1 MLTIEQ
7 LKTIRQTSLEKT
19 AEGPPART
27 SNQFFGVGPI
37 TDMTCDEVDARLL
50 HFEYQSWIENAYP
63 KFNDKGEAIGKSTG
77 REFNRS
83 IHRGFPAEVVLRDMV
98 REIHRYFEFPKKNKM
113 AVGIGGGHT
122 GFTVCALHLLNANDP
137 EHQVFI
143 DTPKPES
150 EQASFGGFF
159 RQSWGT
165 QLIELQR
172 YSRHGDEA
180 RLHFSWD
187 EGVIPSADELES
199 LGIRV
204 FMGVGHETTGAMDYS
219 IADIV
224 SLIEW
229 IDRDPDNHHAVIDST
244 SMIGAMPWGE
254 KLVEQVIDKCCMFMP
269 LQKAIGGNSGYYV
282 ISLTPQA
289 LKLINKNQNNPSW
302 SIPRQVK
309 LALPKDPMRPLSSE
323 VTTDL
328 GPIYDPETET
338 MSCGIINTYST
349 NAIAETRFGLL
360 RSERRIGSVRE
371 HNRRSVANR
380 ETVIEWVKS
389 NDLLELG
396 VKDATRR
403 GAAVTLLKINDADI
417 SDPEIVAKVVAKSKQ
432 FLGFEGM
439 THANGEYEK
448 GLDVARHVNAY
459 PGTPG
464 DFRAWIG
471 GTREQSDIVAL
482 LGNIY
487 YAYHRARI
495 VVAEDLLANQG
506 FEFEVASATDL
517 QRRDDPQRAYK
528 VLIADLVG
536 LKFDTDGNPDPGEVK
551 AYIEGRGGVF
561 HDRPNKGEHLAVGKI
576 HFLYQPDL
584 SREAEILEQT
594 ADAQYDAVIAAA
606 TFLPA
611 ASKFELGGVRI
622 GAGTGNMG
630 SLSWGGGNGSGGVAA
645 LMNTPSFNSRAT
657 AQMAIKALLKVC
669 PDLPVKEMHDLVVAG
684 KFDTGKQLRDFPT
697 EKLESKRFALIGY
710 GNIGR
715 EVAKLARSFGMTVV
729 VHARPVH
736 QHWIESEG
744 FIFAASPLEAAT
756 GADVISPFTGLGAFD
771 EESKRFANAGL
782 VDAAVLNAMNPGSIV
797 INYDRGELI
806 DAAALDAALTSG
818 QIRYAGI
825 DADLFVD
832 AGSGELS
839 GPMAPYREM
848 EVRHRGKMELLPH
861 AAADTEHLSRVQGA
875 IQAVDQIIDAI
886 QYRLITNVKGDLP
899 SGYSDAGAKTINGV
913 GKVNARNIT
922 SASNDPDSFAEL
934 RDLSE
939 TMAAFW
945 GAMDVTTDEDRRQEM
960 VQRYGSK
967 LMLKINRYQLLLDK
981 FGIQGPYAD

>member
-7 LKTIRQTSLEKT
+7 LKTIRQSSLAKT
-19 AEGPPART
+19 AEGPPAGT

-37 TDMTCDEVDARLL
+37 TDMTSDEVDARLL
-50 HFEYQSWIENAYP
+50 HFEYQAWIENTYP
-63 KFNDKGEAIGKSTG
+63 KLNDKGKTIGKSTA

-137 EHQVFI
+137 EHLVFI

-150 EQASFGGFF
+150 DQASFGGFF

-172 YSRHGDEA
+172 YSRHGDEG

-219 IADIV
+219 VGDIEN
-224 SLIEW
+224 LIEW

-289 LKLINKNQNNPSW
+289 LNLININQNNPSW

-323 VTTDL
+323 VSTDL

-349 NAIAETRFGLL
+349 NALAETRFGLL

-380 ETVIEWVKS
+380 ETVINWVKN
-389 NDLLELG
+389 NDLLDLG
-396 VKDATRR
+396 VKDETRR
-403 GAAVTLLKINDADI
+403 GAAVTLLKVNDADI
-417 SDPEIVAKVVAKSKQ
+417 NDAEIMAKVVARSKQ

-439 THANGEYEK
+439 THTNGEYEK

-471 GTREQSDIVAL
+471 GTREESDIIAL
-482 LGNIY
+482 LNNIY

-495 VVAEDLLANQG
+495 VVAEDLLADQG
-506 FEFEVASATDL
+506 VNFEVPSGAGM
-517 QRRDDPQRAYK
+517 QRADDPE
-528 VLIADLVG
+528 
-536 LKFDTDGNPDPGEVK
+536 T
-551 AYIEGRGGVF
+551 
-561 HDRPNKGEHLAVGKI
+561 
-576 HFLYQPDL
+576 
-584 SREAEILEQT
+584 
-594 ADAQYDAVIAAA
+594 
-606 TFLPA
+606 
-611 ASKFELGGVRI
+611 
-622 GAGTGNMG
+622 
-630 SLSWGGGNGSGGVAA
+630 
-645 LMNTPSFNSRAT
+645 
-657 AQMAIKALLKVC
+657 
-669 PDLPVKEMHDLVVAG
+669 
-684 KFDTGKQLRDFPT
+684 
-697 EKLESKRFALIGY
+697 
-710 GNIGR
+710 
-715 EVAKLARSFGMTVV
+715 
-729 VHARPVH
+729 
-736 QHWIESEG
+736 
-744 FIFAASPLEAAT
+744 
-756 GADVISPFTGLGAFD
+756 
-771 EESKRFANAGL
+771 
-782 VDAAVLNAMNPGSIV
+782 
-797 INYDRGELI
+797 
-806 DAAALDAALTSG
+806 
-818 QIRYAGI
+818 
-825 DADLFVD
+825 
-832 AGSGELS
+832 
-839 GPMAPYREM
+839 
-848 EVRHRGKMELLPH
+848 
-861 AAADTEHLSRVQGA
+861 
-875 IQAVDQIIDAI
+875 
-886 QYRLITNVKGDLP
+886 
-899 SGYSDAGAKTINGV
+899 
-913 GKVNARNIT
+913 
-922 SASNDPDSFAEL
+922 FAEL
-934 RDLSE
+934 RGMSE
-939 TMAAFW
+939 AMAAYW
-945 GAMDVTTDEDRRQEM
+945 GAMDATADENRRQEM
-960 VQRYGSK
+960 AQRYGSQ
-967 LMLKINRYQLLLDK
+967 LMLDINRYQKLLDK
-981 FGIQGPYAD
+981 LGIHETYAG